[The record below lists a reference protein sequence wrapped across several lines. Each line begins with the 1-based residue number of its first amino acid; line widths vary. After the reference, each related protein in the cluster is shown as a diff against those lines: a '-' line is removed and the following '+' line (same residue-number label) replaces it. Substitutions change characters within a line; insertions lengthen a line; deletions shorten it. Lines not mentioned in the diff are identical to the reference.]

1 MAERTLRL
9 IFENP
14 ADNKK
19 TVTISVPLCDDTKT
33 AASIR
38 TAMNTIYAN
47 KAIFNTDIGTPKS
60 AAFVTPLSLTVVD
73 ISE

>member
-38 TAMNTIYAN
+38 TAMGYVLN
-47 KAIFNTDIGTPKS
+47 
-60 AAFVTPLSLTVVD
+60 LL
-73 ISE
+73 